1 MLSPFELNL
10 KATPS
15 DDTNK
20 ISKSE
25 TINPNP
31 AKFKFKIRTDKVL
44 PTKNESQEMGEEIKS
59 GKWSKEEH
67 IKFLNAC
74 MNHGNNWFNVRI
86 NY

>member
-1 MLSPFELNL
+1 MFSPLELNL

-20 ISKSE
+20 VSKIE

-31 AKFKFKIRTDKVL
+31 IKLKFKIRTDKWL
-44 PTKNESQEMGEEIKS
+44 STKNESQEMVEEIKS

-74 MNHGNNWFNVRI
+74 MNHGNNWFKVRI